1 MVRAMSVEALA
12 GASGETIETILL
24 CEREG
29 LLGDA
34 LSDGR
39 VRRYHPRALS
49 VLRLVRL
56 GQWLGVD
63 FDTIRAAVPV
73 LDDPGRIRNVL
84 RRWAEA
90 RLARLARE
98 QRDLRK
104 TQHMLD
110 EFLARSAA
118 GETAD
123 AMRVSR
129 DIARL
134 ERGLSR
140 RRGPDAPKE
149 KAGLEGGVAY
159 LRPRRMRARAGAL
172 SGRETSQSIGL

>member
-29 LLGDA
+29 LLGCA

-39 VRRYHPRALS
+39 VRRYDPRALS

-63 FDTIRAAVPV
+63 FDTIRFAAP
-73 LDDPGRIRNVL
+73 LADDPGQIRNVL
-84 RRWAEA
+84 RRWAQA

-98 QRDLRK
+98 QRELLK
-104 TQHMLD
+104 TQRLLD
-110 EFLARSAA
+110 DFLARSAA
-118 GETAD
+118 GEAAD
-123 AMRVSR
+123 AIRVSR
-129 DIARL
+129 DVARL
-134 ERGLSR
+134 ERELAR
-140 RRGPDAPKE
+140 HRGPEAATNE
-149 KAGLEGGVAY
+149 AGAKSGAAS
-159 LRPRRMRARAGAL
+159 LRPRRARARAEAH
-172 SGRETSQSIGL
+172 SRRETSESIGL